1 MADRRKRGA
10 PLGSSCAGPPGQR
23 FMRASGRQELVRQM
37 KAAAAVVILV
47 LSAAAVVTS
56 VAVHASANKTR
67 AAIHE
72 PRRLVWEDHAADL
85 KKRKLFRRMY
95 RMEEP
100 VFNKLAGL
108 LEPILQ
114 RNDYYARKR
123 YRRGAV
129 PTKIRLAIGLRM
141 MAGASY
147 LDVAVL
153 FGVSK
158 ETVFSILWQVVD
170 AINSTAA
177 EVGPFV
183 FP

>member
-1 MADRRKRGA
+1 
-10 PLGSSCAGPPGQR
+10 
-23 FMRASGRQELVRQM
+23 M
-37 KAAAAVVILV
+37 KAAAAVVVLV

-72 PRRLVWEDHAADL
+72 PRRLVWKDHAADL

-95 RMEEP
+95 RIEEP

-123 YRRGAV
+123 CRRGAV
-129 PTKIRLAIGLRM
+129 PTKIRLFSYRPADDGRCFVSRCRRAVRRVQGDGLQHLVVGGGCHQQHSR
-141 MAGASY
+141 GW
-147 LDVAVL
+147 AVL
-153 FGVSK
+153 FS
-158 ETVFSILWQVVD
+158 
-170 AINSTAA
+170 A
-177 EVGPFV
+177 ERG
-183 FP
+183 